1 MWIGLSKRE
10 SGFGWTDGSALAYIN
25 WAAGEP
31 NNWEG
36 SQEDCVEMF
45 SNGYWNDE
53 VNKLIIRSIKNR
65 HFSNASVNIHMHAKL
80 LHHLKTVSMLKLI
93 HLVSNH
99 VSAVIHT
106 AESSQKK
113 SACERL
119 VAAGIRN
126 QLSNVTSRKFIL
138 E

>member
-36 SQEDCVEMF
+36 SNEDCVEMF

-53 VNKLIIRSIKNR
+53 VNQVIIVSVKKRI
-65 HFSNASVNIHMHAKL
+65 FSNVSVNIHTHAKL
-80 LHHLKTVSMLKLI
+80 LHRLKTVSMLKHI

-99 VSAVIHT
+99 VSVVIHT
-106 AESSQKK
+106 VELSQKK
-113 SACERL
+113 NA
-119 VAAGIRN
+119 
-126 QLSNVTSRKFIL
+126 
-138 E
+138 

>member
-36 SQEDCVEMF
+36 SNEDCVEMF

-53 VNKLIIRSIKNR
+53 VNKQNLGPR
-65 HFSNASVNIHMHAKL
+65 
-80 LHHLKTVSMLKLI
+80 
-93 HLVSNH
+93 
-99 VSAVIHT
+99 
-106 AESSQKK
+106 
-113 SACERL
+113 
-119 VAAGIRN
+119 
-126 QLSNVTSRKFIL
+126 
-138 E
+138 